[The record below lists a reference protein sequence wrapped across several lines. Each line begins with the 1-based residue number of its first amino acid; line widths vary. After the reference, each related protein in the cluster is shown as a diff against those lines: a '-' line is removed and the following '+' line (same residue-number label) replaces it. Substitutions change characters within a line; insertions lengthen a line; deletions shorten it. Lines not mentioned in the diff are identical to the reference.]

1 MRTKFRLSTKSLCML
16 AILTAIKIIL
26 ERLVSVSIGSYVRIS
41 FSFIPVAVSGVL
53 FGPLGAALVAT
64 VADVLGELLVG
75 GVPFP
80 GLTAVA
86 AFTGFLYGVFLYRQE
101 LTLKRAALC
110 MLTISVVCSIIL
122 NSLVLYWM
130 GYLPHVHDA
139 FLASMATRMIRSVIQ
154 YPINVAIL
162 VGIGKLMKR
171 IPSSVYQL

>member
-1 MRTKFRLSTKSLCML
+1 
-16 AILTAIKIIL
+16 
-26 ERLVSVSIGSYVRIS
+26 
-41 FSFIPVAVSGVL
+41 
-53 FGPLGAALVAT
+53 
-64 VADVLGELLVG
+64 
-75 GVPFP
+75 
-80 GLTAVA
+80 
-86 AFTGFLYGVFLYRQE
+86 
-101 LTLKRAALC
+101 

-130 GYLPHVHDA
+130 GYLPHAHDA